1 MILLP
6 IKPKYAF
13 AIQNK
18 AKMVEF
24 RKIKFKNL
32 DSDICV
38 VYASSPY
45 KKIIWYF
52 KIKQIHEEKISKIW
66 NKYKDVWGI
75 NKAELEEYYK
85 NKDVWYVIEI
95 EEFFPFNEHISPNEL
110 IKDFKIPQ
118 SFKYL
123 NDMERQLFF
132 YNNLQIA

>member
-18 AKMVEF
+18 IKMVEF

-32 DSDICV
+32 NSDICI

-52 KIKQIHEEKISKIW
+52 KIKNIHEEEIGEMW
-66 NKYKDVWGI
+66 NKYKDVWWI
-75 NKAELEEYYK
+75 DRVDLEEYYK
-85 NKDVWYVIEI
+85 NKRVWYVIEI
-95 EEFFPFNEHISPNEL
+95 EEFFPFREHVSPSTL

-123 NDMERQLFF
+123 NDVERQLFF
-132 YNNLQIA
+132 YNNLHIS